1 MIFNTIVIMIMIMIM
16 SICESSSTGPPVS
29 GDIIKCFDND
39 VQLVFSKGPCESL
52 KIGLGKTAYGSFTYY
67 HMSDINKI
75 IKELKWK
82 EVDCTS
88 IYQIYY
94 VISVK
99 GTCTLSTNTSNKKI
113 SEEIIQAE
121 SNIDYGFVE
130 ENNINKNKYDCSV
143 LFLMVVLC
151 GLGYLFLIKND

>member
-1 MIFNTIVIMIMIMIM
+1 MFM
-16 SICESSSTGPPVS
+16 SFCKSSSTGPPVS

-39 VQLVFSKGPCESL
+39 VQLVFTKGPCDSL
-52 KIGLGKTAYGSFTYY
+52 KIGLGKTAYGGFTYY

-82 EVDCTS
+82 EVECTL

-99 GTCTLSTNTSNKKI
+99 GMCTLSTNTINKKI
-113 SEEIIQAE
+113 SEEIIQAQ
-121 SNIDYGFVE
+121 SIVNYAFVE
-130 ENNINKNKYDCSV
+130 ENNINKNKFDCSV
-143 LFLMVVLC
+143 MCIIVVLC